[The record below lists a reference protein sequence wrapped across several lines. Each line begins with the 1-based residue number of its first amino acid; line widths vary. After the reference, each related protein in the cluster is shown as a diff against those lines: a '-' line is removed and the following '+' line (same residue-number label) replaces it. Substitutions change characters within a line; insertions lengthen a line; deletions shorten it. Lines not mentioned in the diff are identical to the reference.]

1 MSSHSYIHNNSLIVT
16 HNAGLFSC
24 CSVKLSEIIN
34 FFNTYKQLPSNIIN
48 DFLFDAYKPHSAYNI
63 NNDLYENA
71 SKIVIEYK
79 NNIDFHHDHQFIPYN
94 TLDFNQ
100 LIPFI
105 EKYFTASKK
114 VKDYTN
120 KLELRY
126 SIDYLNTAAVYYRG
140 NDKCQE
146 TGIASYDVFFDKCKK
161 IYEENNDIRFLVQTD
176 ELEFKDEFCKRFS
189 NSFFINE
196 IPMISKNKNM
206 VIHKLVLP
214 DHRPEF
220 AIRILS
226 MTQVIAK
233 CKHLITHTGNCG
245 LWAVLYRGNSNNVH
259 QFLKATQQ
267 TTEGKWV

>member
-1 MSSHSYIHNNSLIVT
+1 MSSHSHIHNNNLIVT

-34 FFNTYKQLPSNIIN
+34 FFNTYKQLPFNVVN
-48 DFLFDAYKPHSAYNI
+48 DFLFDAYKPYSTYNI
-63 NNDLYENA
+63 NNELYENA
-71 SKIVIEYK
+71 SNIVIEYK

-94 TLDFNQ
+94 TLDLN
-100 LIPFI
+100 LLVPFI

-120 KLELRY
+120 KLELKY
-126 SIDYLNTAAVYYRG
+126 NIDYSNTAAVYYRG
-140 NDKCQE
+140 NDKCKE
-146 TGIASYDVFFDKCKK
+146 TGIASYDVFFDKCEELYK
-161 IYEENNDIRFLVQTD
+161 ENNDVKFLVQTD
-176 ELEFKDEFCKRFS
+176 ELEFKDEFCKRFP

-196 IPMISKNKNM
+196 IPIISKNENI

-214 DHRPEF
+214 DHRPAF
-220 AIRILS
+220 AMRILS
-226 MTQVIAK
+226 MTQIIAK